1 MKQKC
6 GFFGILL
13 GILDASLSGNMLA
26 GNSEGKDKE

>member
-6 GFFGILL
+6 GVFWILL

-26 GNSEGKDKE
+26 GKSEGKSKE